1 MMYTAERND
10 DGELIEVMHSHGA
23 NLDEVCNDGK
33 SALFYACEEGYCR
46 CIETLLRLGA
56 NVHLQDNS
64 GKRPL
69 SFAVEQGSPKTID
82 MLIQAGARVE
92 DIDDASVAKLEAIMS
107 TVIH

>member
-1 MMYTAERND
+1 MQHFTFFLTSI
-10 DGELIEVMHSHGA
+10 GSSVHKH
-23 NLDEVCNDGK
+23 
-33 SALFYACEEGYCR
+33 
-46 CIETLLRLGA
+46 LRLGA

-69 SFAVEQGSPKTID
+69 SFAAEQGSPKTID